1 MSEYRSRT
9 EKRRAQETARK
20 GNKNGKKRG
29 EKKRGAF
36 KKVVVSALIVML
48 VGIIGG
54 TATAVA
60 MISNAPPIDA
70 DELVFAE
77 GSTIYDQ
84 NDNEV
89 LRLQGTENRTYRDI
103 SEMPEQLKDAFIA
116 VEDYRFYDHMGIDV
130 RRIGGAIAANITEGF
145 GAEGAST
152 ITQQLVK
159 QAFLSTDQ
167 TIERKVQEQWLSVRM
182 EQQYSKDEILEMYL
196 NINYFDESAWGVGE
210 AAIRYFNKEDLSELT
225 IADSAVLAAIPRRP
239 SFYNPESNP
248 ENAEERRNLV
258 ISLMEEQELITGDEA
273 AEARDVDIEDQ
284 LDYTPAEDEGMYE
297 SFVDQVM
304 DEVENI
310 EGIESADLYAA
321 GFDIYTTLD
330 PDAQAYAEDVI
341 QTDDYIAHY
350 PDNEDFQ
357 IGFTL
362 LDTETGALRAM
373 VGNRQETDEQ
383 RGWNHAARGGGQPG
397 STIKPLL
404 DYGPAIDYQ
413 QWSTGEPLVDEP
425 HSYNDANET
434 EVTNYGGGYSGE
446 VTMREALVRSLNV
459 PAVKAI
465 QEVGTDNAQAF
476 AEGIGLEFEEVHEAY
491 ALGGTEEEVNSLD
504 MAGAYAAFGNDGVYN
519 EPHAVRKIEFR
530 DGREIEFSPES
541 ERAMN
546 DYTAYMIS
554 DVLKGVV
561 SDSSGTGQRA
571 NVEGL
576 PLAGKTGTSN
586 FDQEERQSVPDG
598 AVPDVWFNGY
608 TTNYTAAVWAGH
620 TNRGDG
626 YLAAGEEQQIARD
639 IFRIIMS
646 NVHEGEETADFSQ
659 PDSVCESEMEEGS
672 GQLPSEFTPSNEI
685 STELFVCG
693 NEPQETSDTYE
704 VDASIS
710 GLDATYDEEDEEIVV
725 SWDFPEEE
733 ADDATFSV
741 SHDPGDGMSEVA
753 DSDEQEYVLSDPE
766 TGDHNFEVVAM
777 QDGNT
782 IDTAETS
789 VEVPEGVEE
798 DEDDSDEDDD
808 EEGRSED
815 DDEDEDEDDEGDEDE
830 DAEDEDAEED
840 EDSEEDEEN
849 DEDGDED
856 GEDDD
861 DESDESSGDDDEDD
875 QEE

>member
-9 EKRRAQETARK
+9 EKRRARETARK
-20 GNKNGKKRG
+20 GNKNTKKRR
-29 EKKRGAF
+29 KKKSGAL
-36 KKVVVSALIVML
+36 KKSLVSALIVML
-48 VGIIGG
+48 VAIIGG

-84 NDNEV
+84 DDNEIF
-89 LRLQGTENRTYRDI
+89 RLQGTENRTYRDI
-103 SEMPEQLKDAFIA
+103 SEMPEHMKDAFIA

-130 RRIGGAIAANITEGF
+130 RRIGGAITSNITQGF
-145 GAEGAST
+145 GSEGAST

-210 AAIRYFNKEDLSELT
+210 AAIRYFNKDDLSELT
-225 IADSAVLAAIPRRP
+225 VADSAALAAIPRRP
-239 SFYNPESNP
+239 SYYNPESNP

-273 AEARDVDIEDQ
+273 AEARAVDIEDQ

-304 DEVENI
+304 NEVENI

-341 QTDDYIAHY
+341 QTDDYIAQY

-357 IGFTL
+357 VGFTL

-383 RGWNHAARGGGQPG
+383 RGWNHASTGGGQPG
-397 STIKPLL
+397 STIKPIL

-425 HSYNDANET
+425 HSYTDVDET

-446 VTMREALVRSLNV
+446 VTMREALVRSLNI

-465 QEVGTDNAQAF
+465 QEVGTDDAQAF
-476 AEGIGLEFEEVHEAY
+476 AEGLGLDLGDEIYESY
-491 ALGGTEEEVNSLD
+491 ALGGTEEGVPSLD

-554 DVLKGVV
+554 DMLKGVV

-571 NVEGL
+571 NIEGL

-586 FDQEERQSVPDG
+586 FDKDQRANVPEG

-608 TTNYTAAVWAGH
+608 TTDYTAAVWTGH
-620 TNRGDG
+620 SNRGDG

-646 NVHEGEETADFSQ
+646 NVHEGEDTADFSQ
-659 PDSVCESEMEEGS
+659 PNSVCESEMEEGS
-672 GQLPSEFTPSNEI
+672 GQLPSDFTPSNEI
-685 STELFVCG
+685 TTELFICG

-710 GLDATYDEEDEEIVV
+710 ELDATYDEEDEEIVV
-725 SWDFPEEE
+725 SWDFPEDE
-733 ADDATFSV
+733 ADDVTFSV

-753 DSDEQEYVLSDPE
+753 DSDEQEYVLSEPE
-766 TGDHNFEVVAM
+766 SGEHSFEVVAT
-777 QDGNT
+777 QDGNS
-782 IDTAETS
+782 IDSAETS
-789 VEVPEGVEE
+789 VDVPDGVEDDEDDPDEDEEGRTE
-798 DEDDSDEDDD
+798 DEDDEEDD
-808 EEGRSED
+808 EEEEEEEEGD
-815 DDEDEDEDDEGDEDE
+815 GDEDEDEDDDEDN
-830 DAEDEDAEED
+830 
-840 EDSEEDEEN
+840 EN
-849 DEDGDED
+849 DEEDDED
-856 GEDDD
+856 DEDDD
-861 DESDESSGDDDEDD
+861 DDDDDDE
-875 QEE
+875 EN

>member
-9 EKRRAQETARK
+9 EKRRAQEAARN
-20 GNKNGKKRG
+20 GNKKTKKQGKKKRG
-29 EKKRGAF
+29 TL
-36 KKVVVSALIVML
+36 KKVVVSALIALL
-48 VGIIGG
+48 VVIIGG
-54 TATAVA
+54 TATAIA
-60 MISNAPPIDA
+60 MISNAPPLDP

-77 GSTIYDQ
+77 SATIYDKD
-84 NDNEV
+84 DNEV

-103 SEMPEQLKDAFIA
+103 AEMPDHLKNAFIA
-116 VEDYRFYDHMGIDV
+116 VEDYRFYDHSGIDL
-130 RRIGGAIAANITEGF
+130 RRIGGAIAANITDGF

-159 QAFLSTDQ
+159 QAFLSADQ
-167 TIERKVQEQWLSVRM
+167 TIERKVQEQWLALRM

-196 NINYFDESAWGVGE
+196 NVNYFDESAWGVGE

-225 IADSAVLAAIPRRP
+225 IADAAVLAAIPRRP
-239 SFYNPESNP
+239 SYYNPESNP

-258 ISLMEEQELITGDEA
+258 ISLMEEQALITNDEA
-273 AEARDVDIEDQ
+273 TEARAVSIEDQ

-297 SFVDQVM
+297 SFVEQVM
-304 DEVENI
+304 REVENI
-310 EGIESADLYAA
+310 DGIESADLYAA

-341 QTDDYIAHY
+341 QTNDYIAHY
-350 PDNEDFQ
+350 PDNEEFQ
-357 IGFTL
+357 VGFTL

-373 VGNRQETDEQ
+373 VGNRQETEGQ
-383 RGWNHAARGGGQPG
+383 RAWNHAARGGGQPG
-397 STIKPLL
+397 STFKPLL
-404 DYGPAIDYQ
+404 AYGPAIDYQ
-413 QWSTGEPLVDEP
+413 QWSTGERLLDEP
-425 HSYNDANET
+425 HEYTDSDQEP
-434 EVTNYGGGYSGE
+434 TNYGGSYSGE
-446 VTMREALVRSLNV
+446 VTMREALVRSINI

-465 QEVGTDNAQAF
+465 QEVGTDSAQSF
-476 AEGIGLEFEEVHEAY
+476 AEGLGFEFDEVTESY
-491 ALGGTEEEVNSLD
+491 ALGGTGEEVNSLD

-571 NVEGL
+571 NIEGL

-586 FDQEERQSVPDG
+586 FSQEERENVPAG

-608 TTNYTAAVWAGH
+608 TTDYTAAVWTGH
-620 TNRGDG
+620 SNRGDG
-626 YLAAGEEQQIARD
+626 YLASGEEQQLARD
-639 IFRIIMS
+639 IFRIVMS
-646 NVHEGEETADFSQ
+646 EVHAGEGTADFAQ

-672 GQLPSEFTPSNEI
+672 GQLPSEFTPSDAI
-685 STELFVCG
+685 TTELFVCG

-704 VDASIS
+704 VDGTIS
-710 GLDATYDEEDEEIVV
+710 GLDASYDEEEEEIVV
-725 SWDFPEEE
+725 RWDFPEE
-733 ADDATFSV
+733 AGDVSFSV

-753 DSDEQEYVLSDPE
+753 DTAEQQYVLSDPE
-766 TGDHNFEVVAM
+766 PGGHLFEVAAM
-777 QDGNT
+777 QNDT
-782 IDTAETS
+782 SIDTAETS

-798 DEDDSDEDDD
+798 EEDDPDEDED

-815 DDEDEDEDDEGDEDE
+815 DDEDGDEEEDDESDDESEEEGAEEDETTEDEENGDGDDGEDNDEGNEAEQNGNENEDEDD
-830 DAEDEDAEED
+830 
-840 EDSEEDEEN
+840 
-849 DEDGDED
+849 
-856 GEDDD
+856 
-861 DESDESSGDDDEDD
+861 
-875 QEE
+875 